1 MDDCYLRFF
10 QCRRE
15 SATAI
20 HVLCKMDGRGAG
32 GGGGASKK
40 AYNGGLGAHSVL
52 IAGIPPKVEFW
63 CFLPLLFLLLFAEI
77 CIKSRQT

>member
-20 HVLCKMDGRGAG
+20 HVLCKMDGRGVG
-32 GGGGASKK
+32 GGGGCVQRGTWSTLSADSR
-40 AYNGGLGAHSVL
+40 NS
-52 IAGIPPKVEFW
+52 P
-63 CFLPLLFLLLFAEI
+63 
-77 CIKSRQT
+77 KSRVFVLSAAVVSLVVCGNLHKKQTNLA